1 MDDIPM
7 LTIYNKADRID
18 EFSFAPTLFP
28 SVLISAKT
36 NKGKELLAEA
46 IKREIMNLL
55 EPYILT
61 LNADEGQ
68 AVSEMKRETLVLSEN
83 FDEENEQ
90 YIIRGFAKKKSLWI
104 RRMEDELDD

>member
-1 MDDIPM
+1 
-7 LTIYNKADRID
+7 
-18 EFSFAPTLFP
+18 
-28 SVLISAKT
+28 
-36 NKGKELLAEA
+36 
-46 IKREIMNLL
+46 
-55 EPYILT
+55 

-68 AVSEMKRETLVLSEN
+68 ALSEMKRETLVLSEN